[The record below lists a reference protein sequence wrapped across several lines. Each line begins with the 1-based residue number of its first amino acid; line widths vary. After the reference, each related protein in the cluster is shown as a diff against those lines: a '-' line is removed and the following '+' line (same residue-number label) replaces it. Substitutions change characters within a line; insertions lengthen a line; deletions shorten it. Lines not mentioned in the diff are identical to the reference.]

1 MEQSEP
7 QRPGQAAA
15 TEPGGRLEPGT
26 IVAGQW
32 SVTRRLGATR
42 LDEIY
47 EACEVDTGATV
58 AIRVIRRD
66 DGSDDSTFRRF
77 ARVARRLSA
86 VRHPNVQRI
95 FAFATHE
102 TRVGPRRERAALL
115 VTEALSGETLSH
127 RVRRAGPLQGE
138 AATALVRDLCAG
150 LEAIHKAR
158 ALHGDITGA
167 SVLFVTEPDGTARAV
182 LTDLAFLAS
191 GEGDDQAMARAV
203 GSPAYRAPE
212 QLTGGKLHRATD
224 IFSLGAVIYE
234 AVTAR
239 LPFTGGNLLALDFR
253 QLEEEPVRPGVF
265 APDLA
270 PALERAIL
278 RCLER
283 SPADRFERANDVLR
297 ATKGQQVSTPR
308 FRQAART
315 LGAASLLIAVMI
327 GGSALLSWVSVVE
340 DRRLGVEFV
349 RLSRPSI
356 AVMPFRADTADEHDA
371 WIAVAA
377 TELLRLELTRDDA
390 LRVAPRDAVVDAG
403 RDLALGDSETLPPFA
418 LRHIRTLIGAEQ
430 ALVGSCHVQGN
441 APAAVTVTLDLCIQD
456 TRTGETIG
464 SVFESGSL
472 AELPELAA
480 RAAARVRPIAG
491 ALSFDREA
499 RAAKRES
506 WSPAGLES
514 WARGL
519 GSLDARRNDDAVSA
533 LTLAATTDA
542 ENPAVRAA
550 LSRALWAS
558 GDVSSAIDEAKR
570 AWDAAEGLSPENTL
584 ELELRHAELRS
595 DPGRLIEAY
604 RRMIRTYP
612 DRVDDGFGLVD
623 AFVRAGDFE
632 DATRALR
639 SLQSATSTSLDPR
652 LALFEARIAAQT
664 GHYAEAIASASDA
677 VSIASTV
684 GARGLEGEAQVEK
697 AMAFAA
703 SGDYA
708 GSKTSIVAAVEA
720 FRARGD
726 LDEVARITAMSGI
739 LDQRSGRYEDALA
752 SLREAERIYD
762 GIGQRQGLAAT
773 RGSIGVLLAARGRHR
788 DAARSFGAALDG
800 FVAIGDEA
808 NATRSRIGLA
818 ESLLAI
824 GALAA
829 AESRLRGVV
838 SASPP
843 DGDPTHRGFALLGLA
858 RIETARGR
866 ITRSRELLGQ
876 AAEAFEAR
884 RVARGLQEVEI
895 LRGIDAWVAGDTALA
910 RRTLLAV
917 RNGPLAPGSG
927 VVTCRAAIA
936 LANIDLRTGEP
947 GTAFGSATECI
958 EPLAAQGSPGDAT
971 TARALAALAA
981 LRLGDRVRATS
992 ILDAAGQSLVEEE
1005 DFAARAIAE
1014 IAKETIRGG
1023 RPASMLR
1030 LAGEAERASMR
1041 LVQLDALLAAAEL
1054 STRPGDRDEAARAL
1068 SRAGD
1073 LAKSDDLAGYRRLID
1088 DARSRAAD

>member
-1 MEQSEP
+1 MEQSAP
-7 QRPGQAAA
+7 QRPVPSGPAE
-15 TEPGGRLEPGT
+15 TGSRLEPGT
-26 IVAGQW
+26 IVAGKW

-47 EACEVDTGATV
+47 EAREIETGGTV

-66 DGSDDSTFRRF
+66 DGSDDSNFRRF

-95 FAFATHE
+95 FAFATYE
-102 TRVGPRRERAALL
+102 TRIGPRRERAALL
-115 VTEALSGETLSH
+115 VTEVLSGETLSH
-127 RVRRAGPLQGE
+127 RIRRAGALQGE
-138 AATALVRDLCAG
+138 AAGALVRDLCSG
-150 LEAIHKAR
+150 LEAIHDAR

-167 SVLFVTEPDGTARAV
+167 SVLFVTDPDGSTRAV

-253 QLEEEPVRPGVF
+253 QLEEQPIRPGAF
-265 APDLA
+265 APDVE

-283 SPADRFERANDVLR
+283 SPANRFERARDVLR
-297 ATKGQQVSTPR
+297 ATKGENVSTPR

-356 AVMPFRADTADEHDA
+356 AVMPFRPDSIEEHDA

-377 TELLRLELTRDDA
+377 TELLRLELTRDDD
-390 LRVAPRDAVVDAG
+390 LRVAPRETVVDAS
-403 RDLALGDSETLPPFA
+403 RDLGPGDSENLSSPA

-430 ALVGSCHVQGN
+430 ALVGSCRVQGS
-441 APAAVTVTLDLCIQD
+441 APGLVTVALDLCVRD

-464 SVFESGSL
+464 AVFETGTL
-472 AELPELAA
+472 AELPELVA

-491 ALSFDREA
+491 AGLLDREA
-499 RAAKRES
+499 RAARRES

-519 GSLDARRNDDAVSA
+519 ASLDERRSDDAVSA

-542 ENPAVRAA
+542 ENPVVRAA
-550 LSRALWAS
+550 LSRALWSS
-558 GDVSSAIDEAKR
+558 GDVSRAIDEAKR
-570 AWDAAEGLSPENTL
+570 AWDAAEGLSPERAL
-584 ELELRHAELRS
+584 ELELRYAELRG

-623 AFVRAGDFE
+623 AFVRAGDFD

-652 LALFEARIAAQT
+652 LALFDARIAAQR
-664 GHYAEAIASASDA
+664 GRWAEAVASASDA
-677 VSIASTV
+677 IAIASTL
-684 GARGLEGEAQVEK
+684 GAKALEGEAEVEK
-697 AMAFAA
+697 ALASAA
-703 SGDYA
+703 AGDQA
-708 GSKTSIVAAVEA
+708 TSKASIAAAIEA
-720 FRARGD
+720 FRSRGD
-726 LDEVARITAMSGI
+726 LDEAARITAMSGV
-739 LDQRSGRYEDALA
+739 LDQRIGRFDEALG
-752 SLREAERIYD
+752 SLREAERIYA

-773 RGSIGVLLAARGRHR
+773 RGSIGMLLAARGRHR

-800 FVAIGDEA
+800 FVAIGDQA

-818 ESLLAI
+818 ESLLSL

-829 AESRLRGVV
+829 AESQLRGLV
-838 SASPP
+838 ASYPA
-843 DGDPTHRGFALLGLA
+843 DGDPTHRGFALLDLA

-876 AAEAFEAR
+876 AAEAFDTH
-884 RVARGLQEVEI
+884 RVTAGIHEVEI
-895 LRGIDAWVAGDTALA
+895 LRGIDAWVAGETAAA
-910 RRTLLAV
+910 RRTLQAV
-917 RNGPLAPGSG
+917 RNGPAASGNGS
-927 VVTCRAAIA
+927 VACRATVA
-936 LANIDLRTGEP
+936 LARIDLESG
-947 GTAFGSATECI
+947 AAGSALASLEPCI
-958 EPLAAQGSPGDAT
+958 DLLAAEGSPGDAT
-971 TARALAALAA
+971 TARAIAAMAA
-981 LRLGDRVRATS
+981 LRLGDRERATA
-992 ILDAAGQSLVEEE
+992 ILDAGGQSLADEE

-1014 IAKETIRGG
+1014 IAKETVRGG
-1023 RPASMLR
+1023 RPSSMLR
-1030 LAGEAERASMR
+1030 LAAEAETASMR
-1041 LVQLDALLAAAEL
+1041 LVQLDALLAATTLA
-1054 STRPGDRDEAARAL
+1054 SRPGDRAAAREAL
-1068 SRAGD
+1068 ARAD
-1073 LAKSDDLAGYRRLID
+1073 SLVKRDDLAGYRRLVD
-1088 DARSRAAD
+1088 DARSRSAR

>member
-1 MEQSEP
+1 MEQSAP
-7 QRPGQAAA
+7 QRPGPTGPAE
-15 TEPGGRLEPGT
+15 TGSRLEPGT
-26 IVAGQW
+26 IVAGKW

-47 EACEVDTGATV
+47 EALDVATGATV
-58 AIRVIRRD
+58 AIRVLRRD
-66 DGSDDSTFRRF
+66 AGSDDSTFRRF

-86 VRHPNVQRI
+86 VRHPNVQHI

-102 TRVGPRRERAALL
+102 TRSGSHRERAALL

-127 RVRRAGPLQGE
+127 RVRRAGPLRGE
-138 AATALVRDLCAG
+138 AADALVRDLCAG
-150 LEAIHKAR
+150 LEAIHGAH

-167 SVLFVTEPDGTARAV
+167 SVLFVTDPDGSTRAV
-182 LTDLAFLAS
+182 LTDLAFLAT
-191 GEGDDQAMARAV
+191 GEGDDLALARAV

-212 QLTGGKLHRATD
+212 QLTGGKLHRTTD

-253 QLEEEPVRPGVF
+253 QLEEEPIRPGVF
-265 APDLA
+265 APDIE
-270 PALERAIL
+270 PARERAIL

-283 SPADRFERANDVLR
+283 SPANRFERARDVLR
-297 ATKGQQVSTPR
+297 ATKGENVSTPR

-315 LGAASLLIAVMI
+315 LGAASLLIVVMI

-356 AVMPFRADTADEHDA
+356 AVMPFRADRIDERDA

-390 LRVAPRDAVVDAG
+390 LRVASRETVVDAS
-403 RDLALGDSETLPPFA
+403 RDLGLGETETLPPFA
-418 LRHIRTLIGAEQ
+418 LRHVRTLIGAEQ
-430 ALVGSCHVQGN
+430 ALVGSCHVQGT
-441 APAAVTVTLDLCIQD
+441 APAAVTVTLDLCVQD

-464 SVFESGSL
+464 TVFESGTL

-491 ALSFDREA
+491 AALSDREA
-499 RAAKRES
+499 RAARRET
-506 WSPAGLES
+506 WSPTGLES

-519 GSLDARRNDDAVSA
+519 ASLDDRRADEAVSA

-542 ENPAVRAA
+542 ENPAVRVA

-558 GDVSSAIDEAKR
+558 GDVSRAIDESKR
-570 AWDAAEGLSPENTL
+570 AWDAAEGLSPERTL

-639 SLQSATSTSLDPR
+639 SLQSATSSALDPR
-652 LALFEARIAAQT
+652 LALCEARIAAQS
-664 GHYAEAIASASDA
+664 GHFAEAIAVASDA
-677 VSIASTV
+677 VSIASAI
-684 GARGLEGEAQVEK
+684 GARGIEGEAEVER
-697 AMAFAA
+697 ALACAS

-708 GSKTSIVAAVEA
+708 TSKSSIAAAAEA
-720 FRARGD
+720 FRSRGD
-726 LDEVARITAMSGI
+726 LDEVARITAISGV
-739 LDQRSGRYEDALA
+739 LDQRTGRYDEALA
-752 SLREAERIYD
+752 SLREAERLYER
-762 GIGQRQGLAAT
+762 IGQRQGLAAT
-773 RGSIGVLLAARGRHR
+773 RGSIAVLLASRGRHR
-788 DAARSFGAALDG
+788 DAAQSFDAALEG
-800 FVAIGDEA
+800 FVAIGDQA

-818 ESLLAI
+818 GSLLSL

-829 AESRLRGVV
+829 AESQLRGVV
-838 SASPP
+838 ASYPP
-843 DGDPTHRGFALLGLA
+843 DGDPTHRAFALLGLA

-876 AAEAFEAR
+876 AAAAFETR
-884 RVARGLQEVEI
+884 RVASGLQEVEI

-910 RRTLLAV
+910 RRTLQAV
-917 RNGPLAPGSG
+917 RNAPASPGSG
-927 VVTCRAAIA
+927 TVSCRASLA
-936 LANIDLRTGEP
+936 LARIDIQSGDA
-947 GTAFGSATECI
+947 GTAFGSAAACVD
-958 EPLAAQGSPGDAT
+958 LLSAQGSPGDAT
-971 TARALAALAA
+971 TARAVAAIAA
-981 LRLGDRVRATS
+981 VRLGDRTGAAS
-992 ILDAAGQSLVEEE
+992 ILDARGQSIVDEE
-1005 DFAARAIAE
+1005 DFAARAIVE
-1014 IAKETIRGG
+1014 IARETIRGG
-1023 RPASMLR
+1023 RPAPMLR
-1030 LAGEAERASMR
+1030 LADEAESASMR

-1054 STRPGDRDEAARAL
+1054 ATRPGDRDVAADALARADAL
-1068 SRAGD
+1068 VTRG
-1073 LAKSDDLAGYRRLID
+1073 DLAGYKRLVE
-1088 DARSRAAD
+1088 DARSRRAN